1 MTLQYLKQPYF
12 QLSEV
17 SADLNEEHSAATLAS
32 ERLEAEQGERMKLE
46 KERAEMQ
53 VSIIGA
59 WEEWLIMILQEGST
73 Y

>member
-1 MTLQYLKQPYF
+1 M
-12 QLSEV
+12 

-53 VSIIGA
+53 VITLAMPSA
-59 WEEWLIMILQEGST
+59 GSLW
-73 Y
+73 